1 MSIYIFPPGAAI
13 IASERTHPKSPPHL
27 ARDVCIVYCQMRGS
41 SHMRQGQIALD
52 WLNLLIAAPQL
63 DVRLASQDYK
73 YFTLLYNKPLF

>member
-1 MSIYIFPPGAAI
+1 MPS
-13 IASERTHPKSPPHL
+13 SELTQNHHL
-27 ARDVCIVYCQMRGS
+27 ISRGMYVYRQLRGS

-73 YFTLLYNKPLF
+73 YLTLLYNKPLF